1 MTRRAEVAANL
12 ARLRERIERACAAV
26 DRPADDVRTIVVTK
40 TFPAS
45 DVRLLAELG
54 VRDVG
59 ENRHQEA
66 VAKHQECRD
75 LDLRWHFVGAVQS
88 NKAAAV
94 ASYADVVHSID
105 RPKLV
110 AALDKGAHA
119 ADRRVGCLVQVSLD
133 QATGTQQGRS
143 GADPDRVGAL
153 AELVSRAGRLDL
165 LGVMGVAPL
174 DGDPDKAFARLA
186 DVAAQ
191 VRARFPAATAISAG
205 MSGDLEAALGR
216 GATHVRV
223 GTAVLGARGAK
234 G

>member
-1 MTRRAEVAANL
+1 MTRGAEVAANL
-12 ARLRERIERACAAV
+12 ERLRERIERACAAV
-26 DRPADDVRTIVVTK
+26 DRPADGVRTIVVTK

-66 VAKHQECRD
+66 VAKYQECRD

-94 ASYADVVHSID
+94 AAYADVVHSID

-110 AALDKGAHA
+110 AALDQGAHA

-133 QATGTQQGRS
+133 EPGAQQGRS
-143 GADPDRVGAL
+143 GADPDRVDAL

-186 DVAAQ
+186 DVAAG
-191 VRARFPAATAISAG
+191 VRARFPAATVISAG